1 LGLSTSDQRM
11 NRLATIS
18 ENIDA
23 LWILS
28 RKDIIFLN
36 DLQQEF
42 RHDLQTFIVGET
54 LYMKEGKLVIGNNL
68 YKRWLEKIQA
78 RGFDYEID
86 FK

>member
-1 LGLSTSDQRM
+1 M
-11 NRLATIS
+11 NRLAAIS

-28 RKDIIFLN
+28 RKDTIFLN

-42 RHDLQTFIVGET
+42 RRDLQTFIVGET
-54 LYMKEGKLVIGNNL
+54 LYMKDGKLVIGNNL

-78 RGFDYEID
+78 HGFDYEID